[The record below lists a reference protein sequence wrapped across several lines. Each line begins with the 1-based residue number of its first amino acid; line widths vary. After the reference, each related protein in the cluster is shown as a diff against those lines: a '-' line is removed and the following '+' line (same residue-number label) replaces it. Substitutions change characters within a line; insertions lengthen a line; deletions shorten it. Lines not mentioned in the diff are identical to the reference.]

1 LAKPTTEASTA
12 AATPHPNPL
21 TSQGEGVGTAGQGDG
36 GTNEALQLQ
45 AAEREVL
52 AEEAEA
58 FTRTLKDPDARERYA
73 RLAEAARQGAV
84 PPALIGSLEAML
96 ELVLQTQRIL
106 RLYGPETERVLSDLF
121 YRTPRGAALK
131 RTAREV
137 NRALQTL
144 RGQTLD
150 SLTFS
155 PTPGGQRLVVETQSC
170 QVALTI
176 DPSGVRID
184 RLDLGA

>member
-1 LAKPTTEASTA
+1 MPARGEVV
-12 AATPHPNPL
+12 
-21 TSQGEGVGTAGQGDG
+21 TSEGL
-36 GTNEALQLQ
+36 ELQP
-45 AAEREVL
+45 AEQEVL

-73 RLAEAARQGAV
+73 RLAQAAREGAV
-84 PPALIGSLEAML
+84 PPALVGSLEAML
-96 ELVLQTQRIL
+96 ELVLQTQRIR
-106 RLYGPETERVLSDLF
+106 RLYGPEMERALSDLF
-121 YRTPRGAALK
+121 YRTPRGVALK

-150 SLTFS
+150 SLSFS
-155 PTPGGQRLVVETQSC
+155 PTPGGQRLVVETGNC

-176 DPSGVRID
+176 DLSGVRID

>member
-1 LAKPTTEASTA
+1 
-12 AATPHPNPL
+12 
-21 TSQGEGVGTAGQGDG
+21 
-36 GTNEALQLQ
+36 
-45 AAEREVL
+45 VL

-73 RLAEAARQGAV
+73 GLADAAREGAV
-84 PPALIGSLEAML
+84 PASLIGSVEAML
-96 ELVLQTQRIL
+96 ELVLQTQRIR
-106 RLYGPETERVLSDLF
+106 RLHGPEAEKALLELF

-137 NRALQTL
+137 NQALQTL
-144 RGQTLD
+144 RGQTLE
-150 SLTFS
+150 SLSFS
-155 PTPGGQRLVVETQSC
+155 PTPGGQRLVVETGSC

-176 DPSGVRID
+176 EPSGVRID

>member
-1 LAKPTTEASTA
+1 
-12 AATPHPNPL
+12 
-21 TSQGEGVGTAGQGDG
+21 
-36 GTNEALQLQ
+36 
-45 AAEREVL
+45 VL

-73 RLAEAARQGAV
+73 RLAEAARGGAV
-84 PPALIGSLEAML
+84 PPFLVGSLEAML
-96 ELVLQTQRIL
+96 ELVLQTQRIH
-106 RLYGPETERVLSDLF
+106 RLHGPEAESALLDLF

-144 RGQTLD
+144 RGQTLE

-155 PTPGGQRLVVETQSC
+155 PTPGGQRLLVETGNC
-170 QVALTI
+170 QVALSI

-184 RLDLGA
+184 RLEVGA

>member
-1 LAKPTTEASTA
+1 
-12 AATPHPNPL
+12 
-21 TSQGEGVGTAGQGDG
+21 
-36 GTNEALQLQ
+36 
-45 AAEREVL
+45 VL

-58 FTRTLKDPDARERYA
+58 FCRTLKDPDARERYA
-73 RLAEAARQGAV
+73 RLAEAAREGV
-84 PPALIGSLEAML
+84 IPPSLVGSLEAML
-96 ELVLQTQRIL
+96 ELVLQTQRI
-106 RLYGPETERVLSDLF
+106 RLLHGPESEKALRDLF

-144 RGQTLD
+144 RGQTLE
-150 SLTFS
+150 SLSFS
-155 PTPGGQRLVVETQSC
+155 PTPGGQRLVVETGNC
-170 QVALTI
+170 QVALSI